1 MCLPLG
7 QLLQDVHKVDDGE
20 EVAPRVVGDEL
31 TSSSSPSLGDTGRAP
46 GGLAESIASSG
57 RCSPGGGGLT
67 RSLQNLKKLWL
78 ERQCTVDEGI
88 PWDSLVVCPI
98 VLGLD
103 RRRNFLKTKHLEDE
117 EEAVRVDEKL

>member
-1 MCLPLG
+1 
-7 QLLQDVHKVDDGE
+7 
-20 EVAPRVVGDEL
+20 
-31 TSSSSPSLGDTGRAP
+31 
-46 GGLAESIASSG
+46 
-57 RCSPGGGGLT
+57 
-67 RSLQNLKKLWL
+67 LKKLWL